1 LLEFDKYVEMMKK
14 EKEEVKEEEYTP
26 YEHLR
31 KVAEKSDFY
40 TMDFTIDIDRD
51 ILGKKWVF

>member
-1 LLEFDKYVEMMKK
+1 MMKK